1 MIRLCPPLD
10 NGKILNIKNIQI
22 KKSIK
27 IQQKKDKA
35 NCNQVF
41 YFNQIMNLL
50 VNKKDY
56 KVKQQNGK
64 VFRISKQIIEI
75 LEKVLNKLDKMK

>member
-1 MIRLCPPLD
+1 MIRLFPQPD
-10 NGKILNIKNIQI
+10 NGKILNIKSIQI
-22 KKSIK
+22 KKLIK
-27 IQQKKDKA
+27 IQPKKDKV

-75 LEKVLNKLDKMK
+75 LEKVLNKSDKMK